1 MMFKDFLNSRLPVKS
16 QASYVEFGYG
26 QVEPNHLS
34 AQRTGQIY
42 AQLPAAP
49 AIDILEQGQFVKYDY
64 AADVASQNGIGNGIG
79 LVDFTGEGEWM
90 LVYNEIKLY
99 RDHPDGTKQWDCE
112 FAMLKDDYQARIYSP
127 YDYENAELEYKDWHR
142 LNLTNGVDSNGNPIN
157 VREKPFTVNQ
167 YVTLDIEG
175 QTVTIAGDRYAVSDS
190 TKTVVV
196 TPAHGEVGDDDYTA
210 AVTKDVDIKVFTYKG
225 TQYELDENGTS
236 TVQVPVEYVIEDVT
250 KDVEDIYEW
259 GFTNDPWRRLGIYRE
274 KRMPAGTQMV
284 PRVFKTNVGDI
295 YTTNTINLAK
305 NANTG
310 EFTETLSVGDKLY
323 VGDKGILCKT
333 KKTTANANGAVSGDM
348 VWQVV
353 KVYTMPDNQ
362 RGVKVM
368 RIA

>member
-1 MMFKDFLNSRLPVKS
+1 MMFKDFLNSRIPAGYKS
-16 QASYVEFGYG
+16 QANYVEFGYG

-42 AQLPAAP
+42 AQLPADP
-49 AIDILEQGQFVKYDY
+49 SIKMLEQGQFVKYDY
-64 AADVASQNGIGNGIG
+64 AANGNDVG
-79 LVDFTGEGEWM
+79 LVNFTGEGEWM

-99 RDHPDGTKQWDCE
+99 RNHPDGSKQWDCE
-112 FAMLKDDYQARIYSP
+112 FVMLKDDYQARIYSP
-127 YDYENAELEYKDWHR
+127 YDSDNAELEYKDWHR
-142 LNLTNGVDSNGNPIN
+142 LNGTDEKGNTSM
-157 VREKPFTVNQ
+157 TVNQ
-167 YVTLDIEG
+167 YVTLDVEG
-175 QTVTIAGDRYAVSDS
+175 QTVTIGGSRYAVTTATINVPAQGAQGDPDYVPAS
-190 TKTVVV
+190 TRQ
-196 TPAHGEVGDDDYTA
+196 A
-210 AVTKDVDIKVFTYKG
+210 KVFTYNG
-225 TQYELDENGTS
+225 TQYELDEKGTS
-236 TVQVPVEYVIEDVT
+236 TTQVPVVYTYDDVT

-259 GFTNDPWRRLGIYRE
+259 GFTNDPWKRLGIYHE
-274 KRMPAGTQMV
+274 KKMPAGTSMV

-295 YTTNTINLAK
+295 FTTNMIQLAK

-362 RGVKVM
+362 RGIKVM

>member
-49 AIDILEQGQFVKYDY
+49 SIDILEQGQFVKYDY
-64 AADVASQNGIGNGIG
+64 AASNSNGVG
-79 LVDFTGEGEWM
+79 LVDFTGAGEWM

-99 RDHPDGTKQWDCE
+99 RDHPDGSKQWDCE

-127 YDYENAELEYKDWHR
+127 YDANNAEIEYKDWHR
-142 LNLTNGVDSNGNPIN
+142 LNGTDEKGN
-157 VREKPFTVNQ
+157 TSMTLNQ
-167 YVTLDIEG
+167 YVSLDIEG
-175 QTVTIAGDRYAVSDS
+175 KTVTINGDRYAVTEATIPAQGTEGEDDY
-190 TKTVVV
+190 K
-196 TPAHGEVGDDDYTA
+196 PAHTA
-210 AVTKDVDIKVFTYKG
+210 KVFSYG
-225 TQYELDENGTS
+225 GNQYELDENGTS
-236 TVQVPVEYVIEDVT
+236 KTQVPVAYAYDDVT

-259 GFTNDPWRRLGIYRE
+259 GFTNDPWRRLGIYHE
-274 KRMPAGTQMV
+274 KKMPAGTSMV

-295 YTTNTINLAK
+295 FTTNTVNLAV
-305 NANTG
+305 NSTTG
-310 EFTETLSVGDKLY
+310 EFTETLAVGDSLY
-323 VGDKGILCKT
+323 VGDKGILGKT
-333 KKTTANANGAVSGDM
+333 KKTTANADGAVSGDM